1 MRTVVRAHARHAYE
15 GAFAAPFVRH
25 ALQGELEL
33 LGVGVL
39 KAPPRDDVGVVHDH
53 VGMWDAPG
61 VVVVVDDG
69 HLIVAACA
77 CRRASGAASRAEE
90 RER

>member
-1 MRTVVRAHARHAYE
+1 MRDMRTRALSLPRSCAMRC
-15 GAFAAPFVRH
+15 R
-25 ALQGELEL
+25 GELEL

-39 KAPPRDDVGVVHDH
+39 KATPRDDVGVVHDH
-53 VGMWDAPG
+53 LGMRDAPG

-69 HLIVAACA
+69 HLMVATCA